1 MVLHKTPLTTR
12 MCNAHVLKEVKTVKQ
27 LYHKHENEAVAIFLV
42 SHMMRKEKVKQVV
55 TSGKTYGKRVS
66 GR

>member
-1 MVLHKTPLTTR
+1 